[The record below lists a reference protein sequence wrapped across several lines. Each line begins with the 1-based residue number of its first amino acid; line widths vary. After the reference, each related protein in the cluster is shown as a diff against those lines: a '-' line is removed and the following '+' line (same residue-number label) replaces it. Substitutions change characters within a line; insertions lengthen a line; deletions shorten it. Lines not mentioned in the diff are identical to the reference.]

1 MIKFK
6 SNQTELK
13 LNKVLYCINEM
24 NKTLNDNNYTYDDKD
39 INALS
44 SVFNLPESD
53 IKKIYDNYESLQFIS
68 MYKSLSKAAV
78 KNITE

>member
-1 MIKFK
+1 MLKSFNIKLLKGYKMIKFK

-13 LNKVLYCINEM
+13 LNTILDCIVQTNEQL
-24 NKTLNDNNYTYDDKD
+24 NKSFSYNDSD

-53 IKKIYDNYESLQFIS
+53 IKKIYDNFFTLIN
-68 MYKSLSKAAV
+68 K
-78 KNITE
+78 